1 MPMSVAPSPT
11 YLGLRRM
18 TRAESPTNTTAV
30 IGAGPYGLSVA
41 AHLQG
46 RGVPAKVFGEPMES
60 WQKMPARMALKS
72 VWSASS
78 LADPNGAFSLERYCR
93 TTGAFATEPIP
104 LPFFLD
110 YARWFQEQ
118 VGQNVDRVYVR
129 CLRLRGGGFQLAL
142 SDGREFAAA
151 RVVVAVGVRQFA
163 FMPQFARGLPRQ
175 LVSHSGD
182 HVDFRQFRDCRVAVV
197 GAGQSALESAA
208 ILCDEGA
215 HVEVIARGPV
225 HWINRVLYHHGG
237 PMSRLLYPPTDVGP
251 PGLNWL
257 CGSPRLMRRLPAGM
271 RTSIEARAV
280 RPAGAQ
286 WLRPRVEGKV
296 PITQFTEVLGV
307 DPSRQGVRLYLGD
320 GTVRDVDHVLFGTGY
335 RPNVAGIPF
344 LDSRVREKIN
354 QHDGFPLLT
363 EWFESSVPGL
373 HFVGGLAGRTF
384 GPICRF
390 VAGAR
395 FTAQQ
400 VARRAA
406 ELN

>member
-1 MPMSVAPSPT
+1 
-11 YLGLRRM
+11 M

-46 RGVPAKVFGEPMES
+46 RGVPVQVFGEPMES

-78 LADPNGAFSLERYCR
+78 LAAPNGAFSLERYCR
-93 TTGAFATEPIP
+93 TTGAVPTEPIP

-118 VGQNVDRVYVR
+118 VGPNVDRAYVR
-129 CLRLRGGGFQLAL
+129 CLLLRGGGFQLAL

-182 HVDFRQFRDCRVAVV
+182 HIDFRQFRDCRVAVV

-208 ILCDEGA
+208 ILCEEGA
-215 HVEVIARGPV
+215 NVEVIARGPV
-225 HWINRVLYHHGG
+225 HWINRALYHRGG

-257 CGSPRLMRRLPAGM
+257 CGSPSLMRRLPAGM

-307 DPSRQGVRLYLGD
+307 NPSRRGVRLYLGD

-344 LDSRVREKIN
+344 LNSDVREKIN
-354 QHDGFPLLT
+354 QRDGFPLLT

-373 HFVGGLAGRTF
+373 HFVGGLAGQTF

>member
-182 HVDFRQFRDCRVAVV
+182 HVDFRQCRSGRRRPERARVRRDPLRRR
-197 GAGQSALESAA
+197 G
-208 ILCDEGA
+208 
-215 HVEVIARGPV
+215 ARGGDRPRACPLDQPCALPPRRADEPASV
-225 HWINRVLYHHGG
+225 PADRCRTPWSQLAVRLAEAHATPTGRDADKHRGACGAAGG
-237 PMSRLLYPPTDVGP
+237 
-251 PGLNWL
+251 
-257 CGSPRLMRRLPAGM
+257 
-271 RTSIEARAV
+271 RAV
-280 RPAGAQ
+280 
-286 WLRPRVEGKV
+286 
-296 PITQFTEVLGV
+296 
-307 DPSRQGVRLYLGD
+307 
-320 GTVRDVDHVLFGTGY
+320 
-335 RPNVAGIPF
+335 
-344 LDSRVREKIN
+344 
-354 QHDGFPLLT
+354 
-363 EWFESSVPGL
+363 
-373 HFVGGLAGRTF
+373 
-384 GPICRF
+384 
-390 VAGAR
+390 
-395 FTAQQ
+395 
-400 VARRAA
+400 AA
-406 ELN
+406 T